1 MKLHRPAPVPRDLF
15 LGSSLLLALTLVAT
29 GWLGWLLLGSP
40 RPSPQ
45 SANPAASAP
54 TERLV
59 MLESGQLS
67 QGLTPAKPP
76 IAQATVQT
84 AQVYWLRTEG
94 KRILLVGQPIA
105 AQPQTAPSQ
114 KLHQSLTY
122 LLSHTPSPGETTTI
136 PAGTRLLDLRIE
148 PDGIHV
154 NLSREFGQGGGSSS
168 LIHRVAQ
175 VIYTATSLDPQA
187 PVYLSVEGHLLDEQH
202 PLGGE
207 GLILPT
213 PITRQRFVQEFS
225 L

>member
-15 LGSSLLLALTLVAT
+15 LGSALLLALTLMAT

-40 RPSPQ
+40 RSSPQ
-45 SANPAASAP
+45 SANPTASAP

-59 MLESGQLS
+59 MLESGQSS
-67 QGLTPAKPP
+67 QRSSPAHPT
-76 IAQATVQT
+76 IAQPAVRS

-94 KRILLVGQPIA
+94 DRILLVGQPIA
-105 AQPQTAPSQ
+105 TQPQTSPSQ
-114 KLHQSLTY
+114 TLRQTLTH
-122 LLSHTPSPGETTTI
+122 LLSQNPSPGETTTI
-136 PAGTRLLDLRIE
+136 PAGTRLLDLRVE
-148 PDGIHV
+148 TDGIHI

-175 VIYTATSLDPQA
+175 VLYTATSLDPQA
-187 PVYLSVEGHLLDEQH
+187 PVYLSVEGHLLNEQH

-207 GLILPT
+207 GLTLPT